1 MKKVLLLSLLTGI
14 SLSCATYTDPLT
26 PDEALKRFTLRDD
39 RLTVAIFATEP
50 QVLDP
55 VDMVFDENGDAYV
68 VEMPDY
74 PSKPEDGTLNGA
86 IRLLRDT
93 DNDGRIDAMTVFADK
108 LSEATS
114 ILPWQGGLL
123 VAAAP
128 HIYFMKDTTG
138 DHRAD
143 VREILFS
150 GFFANNSEAQIT
162 NLHYGIDNWIY
173 ASNCG
178 QAGEITYTR
187 DPKAKPVSVKG
198 GDFRFR
204 LDRGQFEI
212 ESSSGQFGMAIDDWG
227 NRFFTENS
235 LHAQYAPIPAR
246 YLFRHGFLSSYDVA
260 QNISD
265 HDPEMFQE
273 TRPPYWRK
281 ERTIRRNQQFE
292 DAGLDRHEYAE
303 DHFTGASGGT
313 YYGGTLLPK
322 EYRGALFTG
331 EVAGNLIHRD
341 VLVPAKDSPTF
352 IAQRGENEKAQEFL
366 YAKDPWFRPAQLSVG
381 PNGVLYV
388 IDMYR
393 QHIETP
399 TAIPEDLKKDMD
411 FFNGNKLGRI
421 YRIIPKN
428 TRIETAR
435 PDLRAKTPAGLVAL
449 LGHPEQWWRLQAQRL
464 LLEKGDKSVIPAV
477 KTVFLTH
484 ADARARLHA
493 FFVLE
498 GLNALD
504 DRIIGKAMQDQQPD
518 IRRYGLQQAE
528 SRPAFLPQII
538 ALTDDPSV
546 HVAYQACLSLGE
558 FPEAVTRQP
567 MARVLA
573 KHAGD
578 KWFRMAVLSSPAGSS
593 SAFIGQLQQDGFLN
607 RLSAEKQT
615 FLEEYGHVTGARNQG
630 GEAGQLLTQWEG
642 NKPVYAALLKGVTA
656 GLKKAELMPDVALK
670 ARLSALMEQADSV
683 TKENIKAVLTKEPD
697 TNQ

>member
-1 MKKVLLLSLLTGI
+1 MKKSLLLSLLTGV
-14 SLSCATYTDPLT
+14 SLSCANYTDPLT
-26 PDEALKRFTLRDD
+26 PDEALKSFTLRDD
-39 RLTVAIFATEP
+39 RLTVDIFATEP

-86 IRLLRDT
+86 IRLLQDT
-93 DNDGRIDAMTVFADK
+93 DNDGRIDSVTVFADK

-143 VREILFS
+143 VREVLFS
-150 GFFANNSEAQIT
+150 GFFASNSEAQIT

-187 DPKAKPVSVKG
+187 DPNAKPVSIKG

-235 LHAQYAPIPAR
+235 LHAQHTPIPAR
-246 YLFRHGFLSSYDVA
+246 YLFRHPFLASYDVA
-260 QNISD
+260 LNISD

-273 TRPPYWRK
+273 TPPPYWRK

-322 EYRGALFTG
+322 EYQGALFTG

-352 IAQRGENEKAQEFL
+352 VARRGETEKTQEFL
-366 YAKDPWFRPAQLSVG
+366 YSTDPWFRPAQLSVG
-381 PNGVLYV
+381 PDGVLYV

-411 FFNGNKLGRI
+411 FFNGSKLGRI
-421 YRIIPKN
+421 YRIIPKD
-428 TRIETAR
+428 TRIGTTR
-435 PDLRAKTPAGLVAL
+435 PALRAKTPAGLVAL
-449 LGHPEQWWRLQAQRL
+449 LGHPQQWWRLQAQRL
-464 LLEKGDKSVIPAV
+464 LLEKGDKTIIPAV
-477 KTVFLTH
+477 KSVFLTH
-484 ADARARLHA
+484 TDARARLHA

-504 DRIIGKAMQDQQPD
+504 DRIISKAMQDRQPD
-518 IRRYGLQQAE
+518 IRRYGIRQAE
-528 SRPAFLPQII
+528 KKPAFLPQII
-538 ALTDDPSV
+538 ALTNDPSV
-546 HVAYQACLSLGE
+546 QVAYQACLSLGE
-558 FPEAVTRQP
+558 FPATVTSRP
-567 MARVLA
+567 LARVLA
-573 KHAGD
+573 KTVDD
-578 KWFRMAVLSSPAGSS
+578 KWFRMGVLSAPAGSS
-593 SAFIGQLQQDGFLN
+593 VAFIGQLQQDGFLTQ
-607 RLSAEKQT
+607 LSDGKRT
-615 FLEEYGHVTGARNQG
+615 FLEEYGHVIGARNRN
-630 GEAGQLLTQWEG
+630 GEPGRLLTQWEG
-642 NKPVYAALLKGVTA
+642 NKPVYAALLKGITA

-670 ARLSALMEQADSV
+670 ARLDELMQQADSV
-683 TKENIKAVLTKEPD
+683 TRENIKAVLTKD
-697 TNQ
+697 SAGRH